1 MKKIMNKKG
10 FTLAEL
16 LVVVAIIAILVAVS
30 IPIFTSQMEKSR
42 EATDIANLRA
52 AKGEAVTMYLSDD
65 SFKGGNYDADS
76 GKIISGTPAKGY
88 GKGTTLTGNSAN
100 TQFSYQPGTAYT
112 GQYIHVS
119 VDSKGECTF
128 KWN

>member
-65 SFKGGNYDADS
+65 SFTGGNYDADS
-76 GKIISGTPAKGY
+76 GKLISGTPAKTY
-88 GKGTTLTGNSAN
+88 GKGTALVGNSSN
-100 TQFSYQPGTAYT
+100 TQFSYSPSTAYT
-112 GQYIHVS
+112 GKYIHVA
-119 VDSKGECTF
+119 VDSKGECKF
-128 KWN
+128 SWN

>member
-65 SFKGGNYDADS
+65 SFTGGNYDADS
-76 GKIISGTPAKGY
+76 GKILTSGTPAKGY
-88 GKGTTLTGNSAN
+88 GKGTALVGNSAN
-100 TQFSYQPGTAYT
+100 NQFSYQPGTAYT
-112 GQYIHVS
+112 GQYIHVA
-119 VDSKGECTF
+119 VDSKGECKF
-128 KWN
+128 